1 MKKNIGFEG
10 GTIVPITRGNVKS
23 SWPAMP
29 NEHRQRDE
37 RIYSTLRVGQADASW
52 QYYLQRV
59 MQEKRQRVHAALDV
73 EIERRKARLQA
84 RLDNK

>member
-23 SWPAMP
+23 SWLAMP

-52 QYYLQRV
+52 QHYLQRV